1 MKIGIAADHGGFEM
15 KEKIAAFLRT
25 EGHSVTDFGAYRL
38 SVDDDYPDFV
48 LPLARA
54 VASRE
59 VERGIAVCG
68 SGVGASVA
76 ANKIPGV
83 RAALINDCF
92 SAHQGVEDDNINVIC
107 FGGRVTGYSLIKE
120 LTGIFLK
127 SEFSGAERHKRRLE
141 KITRLEMKGEE
152 KMTSGGINPLLKVG
166 EYLQSIWLDNLN
178 RQMIKNGKLKKFIEE
193 DGLSGITSNPAIFE
207 KAIAEGE
214 EYLSDIRSLAMQGRP
229 KEKIYEELTIRDIQD
244 AADLLRPVFDRAQG
258 QDGFV
263 SLEVSPYLAHKTED
277 TIKEAHH
284 LWEMVNRPNVM
295 IKVPAITESIPA
307 IRQLISD
314 GININITLLFGL
326 DRYREIIEAYLSA
339 LEERVEAGRPI
350 NNIASVA
357 SFFLSRIDVMIDPML
372 EKVANEGGKKG
383 DLAKSLIGQIAI
395 SCAKVAYRIFQE
407 QFESD
412 RYRDLLNHG
421 AHVQRLLW
429 ASTGTKNPSY
439 SDIKYIEPLI
449 GPDTINTMPEKTLD
463 AYRDHGNPE
472 PRLDKGIDQAFRA
485 LHQLKDLGIDIDQVT
500 QKLEVEAVDKFIQ
513 PYDKLMKTLESKIK
527 DMKEKNLAR

>member
-1 MKIGIAADHGGFEM
+1 MKIGIAADHGGYEI
-15 KEKIAAFLRT
+15 KEKVAAFLRT
-25 EGHSVTDFGAYRL
+25 EGHTVTDYGAYRL
-38 SVDDDYPDFV
+38 SADDDYPDFV
-48 LPLARA
+48 IPLSHA

-59 VERGIAVCG
+59 VERGIAICG

-83 RAALINDCF
+83 RAALIHDCY
-92 SAHQGVEDDNINVIC
+92 SARQGVEDDNINVIC
-107 FGGRVTGYSLIKE
+107 FGGRVMGYSLMKE
-120 LTGIFLK
+120 LITAFLK
-127 SEFSGAERHKRRLE
+127 AQFSQAERHKRRLG
-141 KITRLEMKGEE
+141 KVAHLELKGEE
-152 KMTSGGINPLLKVG
+152 NMATGRMNPLIKVG

-207 KAIAEGE
+207 KAIVEGE
-214 EYLSDIRSLAMQGRP
+214 EYLSDIRTLVMQGRA

-244 AADLLRPVFDRAQG
+244 AADLLRPVFDKAQG

-284 LWEMVNRPNVM
+284 LWEKVNRPNVM

-339 LEERVEAGRPI
+339 LAERVEAGRPI
-350 NNIASVA
+350 NNLASVA
-357 SFFLSRIDVMIDPML
+357 SFFLSRIDVMVDPML
-372 EKVANEGGKKG
+372 EKIAEEGGKKG
-383 DLAKSLIGQIAI
+383 ELAKSLTGQIAI

-429 ASTGTKNPSY
+429 ASTGTKNPAY

-449 GPDTINTMPEKTLD
+449 GPDTINTMPEKTLE

-472 PRLDKGIDQAFRA
+472 PRLEKGVDQAFKA
-485 LHQLKDLGIDIDQVT
+485 LHQLKELGIDIDQVT

-513 PYDKLMKTLESKIK
+513 PYDKLMQTLEGKIRS
-527 DMKEKNLAR
+527 MQEKNLSR